1 MLDRVR
7 RQFADDEAN
16 VGNQVR
22 EVVCDEVHPH
32 EVASHECADRLSN
45 QNHLMRPVGILG
57 HFRPIGPW
65 RQ

>member
-1 MLDRVR
+1 
-7 RQFADDEAN
+7 
-16 VGNQVR
+16 
-22 EVVCDEVHPH
+22 VHPH